1 MEEATWFCKI
11 EKEGP
16 GYKWPSL
23 QEIHKKIYG
32 AEYDNPGEAQT
43 DVEVTALSFFH
54 LLDLTA
60 IELFE

>member
-11 EKEGP
+11 EKDGP

-32 AEYDNPGEAQT
+32 AEYDNPGEAQK
-43 DVEVTALSFFH
+43 DVAVTALSFFH